1 MYSIIEAVLLS
12 TSGQLWR
19 KSPDPLLKAASE
31 IVDWRLKHEFS
42 WTHEVREEF
51 WSILCDLFPG
61 DMTPKG
67 TINAALDSA
76 VDYLSRITPVK
87 VVFKAECLECQ
98 EDMGWYKYEFENV
111 LEINTTNLKSVPNSL
126 SDLVLAMIQR
136 QMRKLLGPGGK
147 RAQCQRCSSWGASVS
162 EITTSNLAMPPVLF
176 LGFQVKLRGLQTVKC
191 KLEEILDFNFC
202 EYKLA
207 AAVVSKPMHFV
218 AITRI
223 RNKYY
228 NLDNLDD
235 SSGKKSFASFKSAL
249 IGKEIDRSE
258 TFDLSQ
264 RKPDSRNAGGI
275 QYALYTGLANVG
287 DAIEQFTDKATNLN
301 DLANFEGLVPDMG
314 LSLDKDAASIEEVR
328 ECSVYLDADTTG
340 TKISEIEKKNSEPE
354 KRVEI
359 PDTNVNEA
367 AVEVSTFCSVFLKNN
382 LFFSLHL
389 ILLTE
394 LAQVAT
400 VGMLGGRMAT

>member
-1 MYSIIEAVLLS
+1 
-12 TSGQLWR
+12 
-19 KSPDPLLKAASE
+19 
-31 IVDWRLKHEFS
+31 
-42 WTHEVREEF
+42 
-51 WSILCDLFPG
+51 
-61 DMTPKG
+61 
-67 TINAALDSA
+67 
-76 VDYLSRITPVK
+76 
-87 VVFKAECLECQ
+87 
-98 EDMGWYKYEFENV
+98 
-111 LEINTTNLKSVPNSL
+111 
-126 SDLVLAMIQR
+126 
-136 QMRKLLGPGGK
+136 
-147 RAQCQRCSSWGASVS
+147 
-162 EITTSNLAMPPVLF
+162 
-176 LGFQVKLRGLQTVKC
+176 
-191 KLEEILDFNFC
+191 
-202 EYKLA
+202 
-207 AAVVSKPMHFV
+207 MHFV

-249 IGKEIDRSE
+249 IGKEVDRSE